1 MSGFESEAL
10 FPSPIRHVGSF
21 SEFGNVQAR
30 EVELAY
36 ELTKERTAQAQ
47 GQLALFEVGIG
58 GMYITQELF

>member
-30 EVELAY
+30 EAELAY
-36 ELTKERTAQAQ
+36 ELSKERTAHAQ
-47 GQLALFEVGIG
+47 GQLALSEVGIDE
-58 GMYITQELF
+58 MYTTQELF